1 MRKHYWI
8 TIAACALHF
17 IASDL
22 KIDFAFLLLK
32 NYAQVLILLM
42 IQFHTI
48 SAESFIEINEAYFR
62 DFRISIHFIGCLSIY
77 LKPKI
82 CFDYFILK
90 SYFMKVLLQVQ
101 YANFMN

>member
-1 MRKHYWI
+1 M
-8 TIAACALHF
+8 IAACALHF

-48 SAESFIEINEAYFR
+48 SAESFIEINEAYFH
-62 DFRISIHFIGCLSIY
+62 DFRILIHFISCLSIY